1 MILRSL
7 KRFRKAIKSVTS
19 IGILRLN
26 VARELKSKC
35 TFCILKYVYDVV
47 VKKSTFAISSPDEFL
62 VLVYIRVQGAES
74 NNKVCATS
82 TLAILGKIL
91 YRLDSKKEILVM
103 FPSTIVIRTS
113 LKSIHSTQKVTHV
126 RRTRTNMFCKFT

>member
-26 VARELKSKC
+26 VARELKSEC
-35 TFCILKYVYDVV
+35 TFCIYVYDVV
-47 VKKSTFAISSPDEFL
+47 VNKSTFAISSPDEFL